1 MLRSE
6 ALHEKSALHEK
17 NIGPAQ
23 PPLPLHQRDCWIFD
37 MDGTLTLAAHDFE
50 AIREE
55 LGLPV
60 GQPILESLSKLPEAE
75 AAPLHAKLH
84 EIEMDIARS
93 AKAQPGAV
101 ELLERLQAQNKRIGV
116 LTRNSK
122 PGADETLA
130 ACNLARF
137 FEPDAILSR
146 HCCPPKPEPDGI
158 QQLLRQWEAPA
169 SRAVMV
175 GDYVFDLLAGRNAG
189 TATVHID
196 VNGEFPWPE
205 HTDAKVTSLTELIA
219 IAA

>member
-1 MLRSE
+1 
-6 ALHEKSALHEK
+6 
-17 NIGPAQ
+17 
-23 PPLPLHQRDCWIFD
+23 

-50 AIREE
+50 AIRAA
-55 LGLPV
+55 LGLPE

-75 AAPLHAKLH
+75 AAPLHAQLH
-84 EIEMDIARS
+84 EIEMEIARG
-93 AKAQPGAV
+93 AQAQPGAV
-101 ELLERLQAQNKRIGV
+101 ELLELLQSHNKRIGI

-137 FEPDAILSR
+137 FAPDTVLSR

-158 QQLLRQWEAPA
+158 QQLLRLWDAPA
-169 SRAVMV
+169 ESAVMV

-196 VNGEFPWPE
+196 VSGAFPWPE
-205 HTDAKVTSLTELIA
+205 HADARVTSLTELIA